1 MKFEF
6 TTNEDYAREAEKL
19 AYRHARA
26 VTIAGTQSHH
36 CFVPVSADKLEMKEF
51 SIAKVSKTVSAI
63 GGGRNVRKKKVINT
77 FES

>member
-6 TTNEDYAREAEKL
+6 TTNEDYARESEKL

-51 SIAKVSKTVSAI
+51 SVAKGSKTVSGI
-63 GGGRNVRKKKVINT
+63 GGGQNVQKKKVKNPM
-77 FES
+77 

>member
-51 SIAKVSKTVSAI
+51 SIAKVSKTVI
-63 GGGRNVRKKKVINT
+63 GGGRNVRKKKVINPM
-77 FES
+77 